1 MYVALSQLRQ
11 IISQGLCHRCGSC
24 AGICPK
30 NIIEPDGEYYPSW
43 EEREKDCSDCG
54 LCVRVCPGISFSFP
68 EHARL
73 IFGKEVTVADER
85 GVFLKAFLGYATDR
99 AVRESATSGG
109 IGTGLPQYLVESG
122 KARGAFAV
130 VPDDAHP
137 WKPRAIIA
145 RTRQDFARAALSKYP
160 ACSMNHLFRQIDR
173 EAGPFVFTGLP
184 CHVHGLRKMA
194 ELNKKIG
201 DQVALVIG
209 LVCHSC
215 LDHQALRDIF
225 DTYRIDGKDIAKV
238 EYRGGKLPGY
248 IRALTEKG
256 DWAYLPYPQL
266 GPDRYRPNAK
276 ECLTLFFKF
285 HSPSRCRLCI
295 DAMAEFADISIGDP
309 WVKGWEAE
317 RKLRGG
323 YSFIIARTGR
333 GLRVLEDAQ
342 RAGAIALEPVSSDR
356 VLTSHRPMVHL
367 KRMRGLYNLEKRRK
381 RGVLFPEYGFG
392 KTFTRTERM
401 REALR
406 AATYAA
412 ADRPGLRRLLFR
424 FLLSSAGRP
433 IVGLLFFRRHVIQ
446 ALLEKMKFHTQERGQ
461 GGKPEMA
468 DNRSKRSPYG

>member
-1 MYVALSQLRQ
+1 MTSALDTLHR
-11 IISQGLCHRCGSC
+11 IIHDGLCHRCGSC
-24 AGICPK
+24 AGICPE
-30 NIIEPDGEYYPSW
+30 NVIEPDGEYYPSW
-43 EEREKDCSDCG
+43 EEREKDCSECG

-68 EHARL
+68 EHARR
-73 IFGKEVTVADER
+73 IFGKEITVADER

-122 KARGAFAV
+122 KVRGAFAV

-173 EAGPFVFTGLP
+173 DPGPFVFTGLP

-194 ELNKKIG
+194 ELNKKIA

-225 DTYRIDGKDIAKV
+225 DIYRIDGKNIAKV

-248 IRALTEKG
+248 IRALTGKG
-256 DWAYLPYPQL
+256 EWVYLPYPHL
-266 GPDRYRPNAK
+266 GPDYYRPNAK

-295 DAMAEFADISIGDP
+295 DAMAEFADISVGDP

-333 GLRVLEDAQ
+333 GLRVLEEAQ
-342 RAGAIALEPVSSDR
+342 RAGAITLEPVSDDR
-356 VLTSHRPMVHL
+356 VLTSHRPMVHF
-367 KRMRGLYNLEKRRK
+367 KRMRGFYGIERRRK
-381 RGVLFPEYGFG
+381 RGLPFPDCGFE
-392 KTFTRTERM
+392 KVFTPREKLTES
-401 REALR
+401 LR
-406 AATYAA
+406 AASYFA
-412 ADRPGLRRLLFR
+412 ADRPRLRRALFR
-424 FLLSSAGRP
+424 ALLSRPGRLF
-433 IVGLLFFRRHVIQ
+433 IGALFFRRRVLQ
-446 ALLEKMKFHTQERGQ
+446 ALWEKMKRHAIASRHL
-461 GGKPEMA
+461 
-468 DNRSKRSPYG
+468 